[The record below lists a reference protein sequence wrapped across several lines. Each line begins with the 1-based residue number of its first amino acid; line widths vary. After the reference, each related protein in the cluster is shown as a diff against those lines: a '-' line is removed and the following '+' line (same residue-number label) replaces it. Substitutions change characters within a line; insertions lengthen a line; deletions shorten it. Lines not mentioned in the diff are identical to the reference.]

1 MKQFS
6 TISMNTNINISFIDA
21 RVGTFQAFELFG
33 QQFLQAN
40 HYASL
45 VQDRMD
51 IIKEARQDLEKTWIA
66 RRMQLDQC
74 LELQLFYQ
82 DCEQAESWMSSREAF
97 FAGNEND
104 GENIEAMIKKHED
117 FDEAIGNQEEQIES
131 LITYADQLISSE
143 HYAYQD
149 ILNKRKEVLKSWE
162 SLKEA
167 LIGKRSKLEEKY

>member
-1 MKQFS
+1 MYHYL
-6 TISMNTNINISFIDA
+6 TNTSFIDA

-33 QQFLQAN
+33 QQFIQAN

-117 FDEAIGNQEEQIES
+117 FDEAIGNQEE
-131 LITYADQLISSE
+131 
-143 HYAYQD
+143 
-149 ILNKRKEVLKSWE
+149 
-162 SLKEA
+162 
-167 LIGKRSKLEEKY
+167 

>member
-1 MKQFS
+1 
-6 TISMNTNINISFIDA
+6 
-21 RVGTFQAFELFG
+21 
-33 QQFLQAN
+33 
-40 HYASL
+40 
-45 VQDRMD
+45 
-51 IIKEARQDLEKTWIA
+51 
-66 RRMQLDQC
+66 
-74 LELQLFYQ
+74 
-82 DCEQAESWMSSREAF
+82 MSSREAF
-97 FAGNEND
+97 FAGYEND